1 MAEPAPDAPLPAP
14 AEAGG
19 DAPRQRGDAPAPFA
33 DVAAA
38 LADVAALAGRNDKAD
53 RLGALLATL
62 GDADLA
68 RAARWAAG
76 RVFPLADQR
85 TVSVGFAALR
95 KAVAAV
101 TGADDDALQ
110 AALVRLGDPGDVAA
124 EALAEADRQPEPSL
138 TLDEAEAFFE
148 DLAETSG
155 STAKTEKVAGM
166 LARLGPEEARTLVKL
181 LAGDLRIGL
190 LEGGVESA
198 LARLYERDL
207 GAVKRANMLTGD
219 LGETALLARH
229 GRLGEARMRLFHP
242 IKFMLATAAEE
253 TDERTL
259 AEEVARQIAPPFAV
273 EDKFDGVRAQAHV
286 EPEPEAQAEAGEAPG
301 VHDRAALHGEVVG
314 GTRVALFSRTLDAV
328 TRSFPDLGAP
338 LAALAEAA
346 PGGLVLDGEVVPLG
360 AGGRLAPFAALQ
372 KRLGRKT
379 VPQKLQDE
387 APVGYVVYDVL
398 AWDGEPTLDLAY
410 ADRQRLLDRLPL
422 GGPVRR
428 SAVEVVEDPGTL
440 DARFDAARERGNE
453 GLMVKALDAPYKP
466 GRRGRDWLKV
476 KKALATLDVVVTAV
490 EVGSGG
496 RRHLLSDFTFAV
508 RTSEDDPTLLN
519 VGKAYSGLT
528 DAELAALTQ
537 WFKAHTLQTFA
548 HGKVRTVR
556 PEVVVEVAFDNVQV
570 SKRHRAGY
578 ALRFPRIVRL
588 REDKPAAE
596 IDTLATVAALAKG
609 QSPGGSR
616 Q

>member
-1 MAEPAPDAPLPAP
+1 MPDH
-14 AEAGG
+14 
-19 DAPRQRGDAPAPFA
+19 PAPFSSFA
-33 DVAAA
+33 DA
-38 LADVAALAGRNDKAD
+38 LADVAATSGRNDKAD
-53 RLGALLATL
+53 RLGALLADL
-62 GDADLA
+62 DDDDLA

-76 RVFPLADQR
+76 RVFPLSDQR

-101 TGADDDALQ
+101 TGAADDDLQ

-124 EALAEADRQPEPSL
+124 EALAEHAAPPEGGAV

-148 DLAETSG
+148 RLAATSG
-155 STAKTEKVAGM
+155 SGAKTEAVADM
-166 LARLGPEEARTLVKL
+166 LRRVGPEEARYLVKL
-181 LAGDLRIGL
+181 LAGDLRVGM

-198 LARLYERDL
+198 LSRRYDRDL
-207 GAVKRANMLTGD
+207 AAVKRANMLTGD
-219 LGETALLARH
+219 LGETAVLARH
-229 GRLGEARMRLFHP
+229 DRLGEPTMRLFHP

-273 EDKFDGVRAQAHV
+273 EDKFDGIRAQAHV
-286 EPEPEAQAEAGEAPG
+286 EPEPGVDGHPAPG
-301 VHDRAALHGEVVG
+301 VDGRPALHGEVADGPG
-314 GTRVALFSRTLDAV
+314 GAVRVALFSRTLDAV
-328 TRSFPDLGAP
+328 TRSFPDLLPG
-338 LAALAEAA
+338 LAALAGAA
-346 PGGLVLDGEVVPLG
+346 PGGVVLDGEVVPLG
-360 AGGRLAPFAALQ
+360 DHGRLAPFQVLQ

-379 VPQKLQDE
+379 VPAKLQAE

-398 AWDGEPTLDLAY
+398 AWDGAPVLDLAY
-410 ADRQRLLDRLPL
+410 AERQALLDRLPL
-422 GGPVRR
+422 GEGGAVAGADLRVRR
-428 SAVEVVEDPGTL
+428 SAVTTVEDPGTL
-440 DARFDAARERGNE
+440 DDLFDEARERGNE
-453 GLMVKALDAPYKP
+453 GLMVKAFDAPYKP

-508 RTSEDDPTLLN
+508 RRSEGDGTLLN

-528 DAELAALTQ
+528 DAELATLTE
-537 WFKAHTLQTFA
+537 WFEAHTLQTFA
-548 HGKVRTVR
+548 HGKVRTVV

-570 SKRHRAGY
+570 SKRHKGGY

-588 REDKPAAE
+588 RDDKPASE
-596 IDTLATVAALAKG
+596 IDTIETVAALAGGAG
-609 QSPGGSR
+609 Q
-616 Q
+616 

>member
-1 MAEPAPDAPLPAP
+1 MPDRPAPPEAAPGRFAAF
-14 AEAGG
+14 AEALG
-19 DAPRQRGDAPAPFA
+19 
-33 DVAAA
+33 
-38 LADVAALAGRNDKAD
+38 DVAALSGRNDKAD
-53 RLGALLATL
+53 RLGQLFADL

-76 RVFPLADQR
+76 RVFPLNDQR
-85 TVSVGFAALR
+85 VVSVGFAALR

-101 TGADDDALQ
+101 GGAADDDLR

-124 EALAEADRQPEPSL
+124 EALAGRGGPSHL

-148 DLAETSG
+148 TLADTAGSG
-155 STAKTEKVAGM
+155 AKTDLVAGL
-166 LARLGPEEARTLVKL
+166 LARLGAEETRYLVKL
-181 LAGDLRIGL
+181 LSGDLRIGL

-198 LARLYERDL
+198 LSRLYARDL

-219 LGETALLARH
+219 VGEAAVLARQ

-242 IKFMLATAAEE
+242 IKFMLATAAEA

-286 EPEPEAQAEAGEAPG
+286 EPEHEAQAEASSAPG
-301 VHDRAALHGEVVG
+301 VEHAALHGETVETPG
-314 GTRVALFSRTLDAV
+314 GAARVALFSRTLDAV
-328 TRSFPDLGAP
+328 TRSFPDLAAP
-338 LAALAEAA
+338 LAALAEAV
-346 PGGLVLDGEVVPLG
+346 PGGVILDGEIVPLG
-360 AGGRLAPFAALQ
+360 EGGRLAPFQALQ
-372 KRLGRKT
+372 KRLGRKR
-379 VPQKLQDE
+379 VPQTLQDRV
-387 APVGYVVYDVL
+387 PVGYVVYDVL
-398 AWDGEPTLDLAY
+398 AWEGEPVLDRTFAE
-410 ADRQRLLDRLPL
+410 RQALLDRLDL
-422 GGPVRR
+422 DAGGAADARVRR
-428 SAVEVVEDPGTL
+428 SAVETVDDPETL

-508 RTSEDDPTLLN
+508 RRSESDGTLLN

-528 DAELAALTQ
+528 DAELAALTE

-548 HGKVRTVR
+548 HGKVRTVE

-570 SKRHRAGY
+570 SKRHKGGY

-588 REDKPAAE
+588 REDKPVDE
-596 IDTLATVAALAKG
+596 IDTIETVAALAG
-609 QSPGGSR
+609 V
-616 Q
+616 